1 MLSIARRLESIRLLA
16 FVFLFAFLSLA
27 MCARSAS
34 LNALPSVAVAAFL
47 PQADAAEDS
56 NQDAGRGPFRR
67 YFFRGLEVP
76 QLLDLSQTE
85 LLKLLH
91 ARARRVF
98 SRGMSPAHV
107 NLIKRLRKAKKA
119 AGADGKPETIKV
131 CFIFQN
137 SSRPYLYMN
146 WHDGGIARTIVEA
159 HISCL
164 CFCIFILSCCMWCQC
179 SRF

>member
-1 MLSIARRLESIRLLA
+1 MQSATLVFDPFSFQLLACRLANNCPLPGSIRLLVIVSL
-16 FVFLFAFLSLA
+16 FVSLA
-27 MCARSAS
+27 MCSAS
-34 LNALPSVAVAAFL
+34 FNALPSVAVAACS
-47 PQADAAEDS
+47 PQADAAEDT

-131 CFIFQN
+131 CFIFH
-137 SSRPYLYMN
+137 SRTRVVP
-146 WHDGGIARTIVEA
+146 
-159 HISCL
+159 S
-164 CFCIFILSCCMWCQC
+164 
-179 SRF
+179 

>member
-1 MLSIARRLESIRLLA
+1 MHRRPLVA
-16 FVFLFAFLSLA
+16 G
-27 MCARSAS
+27 CACSY
-34 LNALPSVAVAAFL
+34 
-47 PQADAAEDS
+47 QADAAEDT

-131 CFIFQN
+131 CGRIRVVTELN
-137 SSRPYLYMN
+137 C
-146 WHDGGIARTIVEA
+146 GGMIRMMVEA
-159 HISCL
+159 HVTCL
-164 CFCIFILSCCMWCQC
+164 TCV
-179 SRF
+179 SR

>member
-1 MLSIARRLESIRLLA
+1 MHRRPL
-16 FVFLFAFLSLA
+16 
-27 MCARSAS
+27 
-34 LNALPSVAVAAFL
+34 VAGRACSY
-47 PQADAAEDS
+47 QADAAEDT

-131 CFIFQN
+131 CGRIRVAP
-137 SSRPYLYMN
+137 SC
-146 WHDGGIARTIVEA
+146 IVVA
-159 HISCL
+159 
-164 CFCIFILSCCMWCQC
+164 
-179 SRF
+179 